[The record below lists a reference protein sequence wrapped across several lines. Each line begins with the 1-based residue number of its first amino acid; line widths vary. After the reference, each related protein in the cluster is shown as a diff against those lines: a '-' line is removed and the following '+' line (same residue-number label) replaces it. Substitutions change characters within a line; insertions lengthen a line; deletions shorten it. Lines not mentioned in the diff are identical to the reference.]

1 MTGGELTPLDP
12 SRLADGRWR
21 RLARLLARTQFGTGS
36 GSDVVDWAVD
46 ALVAAWD
53 SPSLEVLA
61 GLDKPPNEFEVDR
74 YVERALSEMGVE
86 MPRGPQ
92 VVHLYAVA
100 IAGDI
105 LAGTISPYDGAREM
119 FRVCVATNYPEELR
133 AWVGLEDEYELARDG
148 VYGNVDDTERKIR
161 EAARSL
167 VGRVPDSAVKPDA
180 LVDLG
185 HVRRL
190 DTLLEALD
198 VGMPADAIVY
208 VEGVAFADDVRAAL
222 VALPAAPEA
231 LRRADLRG
239 TLWPSPSSFH
249 LPVSSGVLAV
259 LRDLEK
265 RHATPEVCAHLAVYR
280 GQEIVALAHDAGD
293 GVLLVGRSLPDAALK
308 AMRQVVAREAGQPQ
322 SQREGIMR
330 RILRRLRRER

>member
-1 MTGGELTPLDP
+1 MTPLDP
-12 SRLADGRWR
+12 SRLADDRWR
-21 RLARLLARTQFGTGS
+21 RLARLLARTQFGTSS

-46 ALVAAWD
+46 ALVAGWE

-74 YVERALSEMGVE
+74 YVERALSELGVE

-119 FRVCVATNYPEELR
+119 FRVCVATNYPDELR
-133 AWVGLEDEYELARDG
+133 AWVGLEDDYELARDG
-148 VYGNVDDTERKIR
+148 VYGNVDDIEKKIR
-161 EAARSL
+161 DAAQRL
-167 VGRVPDSAVKPDA
+167 VGRVPDSAMKPEA

-185 HVRRL
+185 RVRRL
-190 DTLLEALD
+190 DSLLEALEI
-198 VGMPADAIVY
+198 GMPGDGIVY
-208 VEGVAFADDVRAAL
+208 VEGAAFADDVRATLA
-222 VALPAAPEA
+222 ALPAVPEA
-231 LRRADLRG
+231 QRRADQRG

-265 RHATPEVCAHLAVYR
+265 RHASPEVCAHLAVYR
-280 GQEIVALAHDAGD
+280 GQEILALAHDAGD
-293 GVLLVGRSLPDAALK
+293 GALLVARSLPNDAVE
-308 AMRQVVAREAGQPQ
+308 AMRQVVGREAAQPR
-322 SQREGIMR
+322 SQPEGIVR
-330 RILRRLRRER
+330 RVLRALRRER